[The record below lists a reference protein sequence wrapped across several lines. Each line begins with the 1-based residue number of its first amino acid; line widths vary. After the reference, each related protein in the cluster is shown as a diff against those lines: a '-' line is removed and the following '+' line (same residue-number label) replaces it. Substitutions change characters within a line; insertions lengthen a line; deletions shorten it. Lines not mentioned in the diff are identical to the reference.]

1 MKQPTILIVDDENDI
16 IDLLSYNLKTNN
28 YNVETACDGS
38 EALLKI
44 NNNIDL
50 IEV

>member
-28 YNVETACDGS
+28 YNVETS
-38 EALLKI
+38 KNFEEALKKPM
-44 NNNIDL
+44 
-50 IEV
+50 EYVS